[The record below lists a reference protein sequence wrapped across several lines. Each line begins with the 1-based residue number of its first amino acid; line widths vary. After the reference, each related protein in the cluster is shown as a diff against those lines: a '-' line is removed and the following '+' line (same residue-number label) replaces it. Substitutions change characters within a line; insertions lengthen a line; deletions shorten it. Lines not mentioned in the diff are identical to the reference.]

1 MDLTSEDADK
11 LERAIQAR
19 EGAPFQ
25 LGIEHYFELCKIPDE
40 VVRSWYEYKA
50 AYECLSLRGLRQI
63 IREDLFGEII
73 GRPVPP
79 ILRKKVKERLR
90 EPSEEIPLTPKGEAS
105 YQTLVTNIGKIFQE
119 VEAKGIP
126 MRHVRHDI
134 LECCACGAYED
145 YLLEGPLVR
154 TAFDHSGNAIAGEF
168 QVVKRSESSH
178 ELEVGGM
185 RCVIDYEFICGDCG
199 AYQKARV
206 EEDF

>member
-1 MDLTSEDADK
+1 MDLTSEDVDK
-11 LERAIQAR
+11 LEKDIQSKQ
-19 EGAPFQ
+19 GAPFQ

-40 VVRSWYEYKA
+40 VVRSWYEYKVSC
-50 AYECLSLRGLRQI
+50 ECLSLRASRQI
-63 IREDLFGEII
+63 IREDLFGKII
-73 GRPVPP
+73 GRSVSP
-79 ILRKKVKERLR
+79 ILRKKIKEGLR
-90 EPSEEIPLTPKGEAS
+90 DSPKEISLRPDEEAS
-105 YQTLVTNIGKIFQE
+105 YQTLVTSIVKNFQE

-145 YLLEGPLVR
+145 YLLEGPPVR

-168 QVVKRSESSH
+168 QVVEHSESSY
-178 ELEVGGM
+178 ELEGGGM

-199 AYQKARV
+199 TYQKARV